1 MSTADSSTG
10 RSNLTYLV
18 NRGVV
23 AAQPRPCPTTLA
35 ASASTAKNPV
45 STLAGF
51 FAPAPAP
58 ASASTL
64 SAGVIAGIVLSVSAL
79 LVGGVVGG
87 FFLRSRMISGPAFT
101 KVDTPATY
109 VTISDGSTIGGK
121 RSVTVQ

>member
-18 NRGVV
+18 NRGV
-23 AAQPRPCPTTLA
+23 AASNPCPTTLA

-45 STLAGF
+45 TTLAGF
-51 FAPAPAP
+51 FAPTFSP
-58 ASASTL
+58 ASAFTL
-64 SAGVIAGIVLSVSAL
+64 SAGVIAGIVLSVGAL
-79 LVGGVVGG
+79 IAGGVVGG
-87 FFLRSRMISGPAFT
+87 LFLRSRMISGPAFT